1 MFVIKPAQHQQML
14 ESQLR
19 FVRQQ
24 GYSVPAADGLY
35 EALML
40 QPRIT
45 GCLVVVGTW
54 FQSAWMFLAL
64 SGALWLATALP
75 EWNVFNAI
83 YNTFIAYPL
92 GLTPLRAAPPPRRFA
107 MGMAAAF
114 ALAIGAALGSGAT
127 TTAWILEGLLA
138 VASWRW
144 SSGDSVP
151 ARTRTRACVVACRP
165 RRNRFLRG
173 FRGVIERME
182 RLSTPAVS

>member
-1 MFVIKPAQHQQML
+1 MH

-19 FVRQQ
+19 FVYQQ
-24 GYSVPAADGLY
+24 GYSVPASDALY

-40 QPRIT
+40 QPRII

-64 SGALWLATALP
+64 SGVLWLATALP
-75 EWNVFNAI
+75 EWNVFNAM

-92 GLTPLRAAPPPRRFA
+92 GLTPLGAAPPPRRFA

-114 ALAIGAALGSGAT
+114 ALAIGAALVSGAT

-138 VASWRW
+138 IAVVAVVFGRFCAGAYTYQSLRCRL
-144 SSGDSVP
+144 SAAPQSVP
-151 ARTRTRACVVACRP
+151 TR
-165 RRNRFLRG
+165 LQ
-173 FRGVIERME
+173 ERH
-182 RLSTPAVS
+182 